1 MFVGAPGKSFGGS
14 KKVKMATSSIA
25 GLLGSLVSLAFSRTK
40 VGNLLI
46 ALIAAPASFDMRD
59 PVVERSFR
67 PLRWYLR
74 FGKPVTLDMLLEFTI
89 WGSGSIA
96 GR

>member
-1 MFVGAPGKSFGGS
+1 MFVGAPGNNFGGS
-14 KKVKMATSSIA
+14 KKAKMATSSIA
-25 GLLGSLVSLAFSRTK
+25 GWFGFLVSLAFSRTK

-46 ALIAAPASFDMRD
+46 ALIAAPASFDMREA
-59 PVVERSFR
+59 VVERSFG

-74 FGKPVTLDMLLEFTI
+74 FGKPVTLDMLPEFTI